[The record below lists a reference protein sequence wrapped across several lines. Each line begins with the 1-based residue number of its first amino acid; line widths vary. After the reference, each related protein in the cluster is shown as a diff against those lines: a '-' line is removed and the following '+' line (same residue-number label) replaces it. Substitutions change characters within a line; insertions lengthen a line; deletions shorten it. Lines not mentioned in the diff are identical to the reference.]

1 MDKFI
6 ALFASGITIGAI
18 MAIVALRGFLVSL
31 QGDRH
36 RQLRRWR
43 CWPYQLGSYFG
54 LWAISTIGLPVI
66 PGYLLALVLM
76 FGGGVV
82 LERVAYAPLRKRPV
96 LIVVIATLAASIVIG
111 GLLALWQGNT
121 PQTLASPVGTGSFTV
136 DGAHISY
143 QQVLVV
149 AVCAV
154 IVVVLLYV
162 FQRTTFGRQVRALA
176 SDREMAELVGVRS
189 RAISIFAFGI
199 SAVLAGI
206 AGLLI
211 APLTAVDLT
220 FGFTAMITA
229 FTAAV
234 IGGFGSLPGVVL
246 GGLFIGLLQQVVG
259 GYLVPNYSET
269 LPFIALFIVIVV
281 RPQGLTRA
289 VGRARL

>member
-18 MAIVALRGFLVSL
+18 MAIVALGFLVL
-31 QGDRH
+31 YKATGIVNFAH
-36 RQLRRWR
+36 GELVT
-43 CWPYQLGSYFG
+43 LGSYFG
-54 LWAISTIGLPVI
+54 LWAISTIGLPII

-162 FQRTTFGRQVRALA
+162 FQRTNFGRQVRALA

>member
-18 MAIVALRGFLVSL
+18 MAIVALGFLVL
-31 QGDRH
+31 YKATGIVNFAH
-36 RQLRRWR
+36 GELVT
-43 CWPYQLGSYFG
+43 LGSYFG
-54 LWAISTIGLPVI
+54 LWAISTIGLPII

-162 FQRTTFGRQVRALA
+162 FQRTNFGRQVRALA

-269 LPFIALFIVIVV
+269 LPFIALFVVIVV

>member
-18 MAIVALRGFLVSL
+18 MAIVALGFLVL
-31 QGDRH
+31 YKATGIVNFAH
-36 RQLRRWR
+36 GELVT
-43 CWPYQLGSYFG
+43 LGSYFG

-82 LERVAYAPLRKRPV
+82 LERVAYVPLRKRPV

>member
-18 MAIVALRGFLVSL
+18 MAIVALGFLVL
-31 QGDRH
+31 YKATGIVNFAH
-36 RQLRRWR
+36 GELVT
-43 CWPYQLGSYFG
+43 LGSYFG
-54 LWAISTIGLPVI
+54 LWAISTIGLPII

-82 LERVAYAPLRKRPV
+82 LERVAYVPLRKRPV

-154 IVVVLLYV
+154 IVVALLYV

-220 FGFTAMITA
+220 FGFTAMITV

-269 LPFIALFIVIVV
+269 LPFIALFIVIAV

>member
-1 MDKFI
+1 LDKFI

-18 MAIVALRGFLVSL
+18 MAIVALGFLVL
-31 QGDRH
+31 YKATGIVNFAH
-36 RQLRRWR
+36 GELVT
-43 CWPYQLGSYFG
+43 LGSYFG

>member
-1 MDKFI
+1 LDKFI

-18 MAIVALRGFLVSL
+18 MAIVALGFLVL
-31 QGDRH
+31 YKATGIVNFAH
-36 RQLRRWR
+36 GELVT
-43 CWPYQLGSYFG
+43 LGSYFG
-54 LWAISTIGLPVI
+54 LWAISTIGLPII

-162 FQRTTFGRQVRALA
+162 FQRTNFGRQVRALA

>member
-1 MDKFI
+1 LEKFI
-6 ALFASGITIGAI
+6 ALLASGISLGAI
-18 MAIVALRGFLVSL
+18 IAIVALGFLVL
-31 QGDRH
+31 YKATGIVNFAH
-36 RQLRRWR
+36 GELVT
-43 CWPYQLGSYFG
+43 LGSYLG
-54 LWAISTIGLPVI
+54 LWAISTIGLPVV
-66 PGYLLALVLM
+66 PGYLVALALM
-76 FGGGVV
+76 FGVGVA
-82 LERVAYAPLRKRPV
+82 LERLAFAPLRKRPV
-96 LIVVIATLAASIVIG
+96 LIVVIATLAAAIVIG
-111 GLLALWQGNT
+111 GLLALWQGDT
-121 PQTLASPVGTGSFTV
+121 PQTLPSPVGTGAVTIG
-136 DGAHISY
+136 GAHIAY
-143 QQVLVV
+143 QQILVV
-149 AVCAV
+149 VVCAV
-154 IVVVLLYV
+154 VIVALLYV

-189 RAISIFAFGI
+189 RGISLFAFGI

-220 FGFTAMITA
+220 FGFSAMITA

-246 GGLFIGLLQQVVG
+246 GGLFIGLLQQLVG

-269 LPFIALFIVIVV
+269 LPFIALFVVIVV

>member
-6 ALFASGITIGAI
+6 ALFASGITLGAI
-18 MAIVALRGFLVSL
+18 MAIVALGFLVL
-31 QGDRH
+31 YKATGIVNFAH
-36 RQLRRWR
+36 GELVT
-43 CWPYQLGSYFG
+43 LGSYFG
-54 LWAISTIGLPVI
+54 LWAISTIGLPII

-136 DGAHISY
+136 AGAHISY

-162 FQRTTFGRQVRALA
+162 FQRTSFGRQVRALA

-189 RAISIFAFGI
+189 RAISIFAFGV

>member
-1 MDKFI
+1 LDKFI

-18 MAIVALRGFLVSL
+18 MAIVALGFLVL
-31 QGDRH
+31 YKATGIVNFAH
-36 RQLRRWR
+36 GELVT
-43 CWPYQLGSYFG
+43 LGSYFG

-154 IVVVLLYV
+154 IVVALLYV

>member
-18 MAIVALRGFLVSL
+18 MAIVALGFLVL
-31 QGDRH
+31 YKATGIVNFAH
-36 RQLRRWR
+36 GELVT
-43 CWPYQLGSYFG
+43 LGSYFG